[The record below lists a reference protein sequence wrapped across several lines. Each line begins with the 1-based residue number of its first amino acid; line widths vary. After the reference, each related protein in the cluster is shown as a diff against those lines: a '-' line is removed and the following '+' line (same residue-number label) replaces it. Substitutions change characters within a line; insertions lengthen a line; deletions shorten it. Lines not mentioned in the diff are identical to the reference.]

1 MLLSGLMKN
10 FVESR
15 DWKFHRYRVII
26 KIGQNFSLLVPSR
39 RLKIEIENLRK
50 SESNL
55 GLLSGKVGILNNML
69 VIENKLLYPVSIISM

>member
-1 MLLSGLMKN
+1 MDLMKD

-39 RLKIEIENLRK
+39 RSKIEIENLRK

-55 GLLSGKVGILNNML
+55 GLLSGKVGILNNTL

>member
-55 GLLSGKVGILNNML
+55 GLLSGKVGILNNTL

>member
-15 DWKFHRYRVII
+15 DWKFHRYREII

-55 GLLSGKVGILNNML
+55 GLLSGKVGILNNTL

>member
-1 MLLSGLMKN
+1 MVLSDLIKD

-39 RLKIEIENLRK
+39 RSKIEIENLRK

-55 GLLSGKVGILNNML
+55 GLLSGKVGILNNTL

>member
-1 MLLSGLMKN
+1 MLLLDLMKD

-39 RLKIEIENLRK
+39 RSKIEIENLRK

-55 GLLSGKVGILNNML
+55 GLLSGKVGILNNTL

>member
-10 FVESR
+10 YVESR

-55 GLLSGKVGILNNML
+55 GLLSGKVGILNNTL

>member
-69 VIENKLLYPVSIISM
+69 VIENKLFYPVSIISM

>member
-26 KIGQNFSLLVPSR
+26 KIGQNFSLLVLSR

-55 GLLSGKVGILNNML
+55 GLLSGKVGILNNTL

>member
-15 DWKFHRYRVII
+15 DWKFYRYRVII

-55 GLLSGKVGILNNML
+55 GLLSGKVGILNNTL

>member
-1 MLLSGLMKN
+1 MDLMKD

-39 RLKIEIENLRK
+39 RSKIEIENLRK

-55 GLLSGKVGILNNML
+55 GLLSGKVGILNNTL
-69 VIENKLLYPVSIISM
+69 IIENKLLYPVSIISM